1 MEMNTGMGGVQ
12 KTTEDRR
19 ERFERLAKSRM
30 LRVLSTIRLLGNL
43 ATPNYQWTEADVSKM
58 ERAIKDQ
65 CEKTF
70 AKFRKVPRE
79 KNEVVFSFRN

>member
-43 ATPNYQWTEADVSKM
+43 ATANYQWTESDVTQM

-79 KNEVVFSFRN
+79 KNEVSFSFRN

>member
-1 MEMNTGMGGVQ
+1 MEIDTGMGGVQ
-12 KTTEDRR
+12 KNTEDRR

-30 LRVLSTIRLLGNL
+30 LRVLRTIRLLGNL
-43 ATPNYQWTEADVSKM
+43 ATPNYQWTENDVTQM
-58 ERAIKDQ
+58 ERAIREQ

-79 KNEVVFSFRN
+79 KNEVVFSFRH